1 MKTESIYI
9 ISISILIKLWSPL
22 KPLPPEVGQTGDG
35 EPCGL
40 KTGAKALFCLAVEGK
55 DEKGRSDEEELE
67 PGIVGLEGI
76 TKKEK
81 QDGKN

>member
-1 MKTESIYI
+1 M
-9 ISISILIKLWSPL
+9 
-22 KPLPPEVGQTGDG
+22 PPEVGQTGDG

-76 TKKEK
+76 TKKER
-81 QDGKN
+81 NRMERIRN